1 MKHRIWSAAF
11 GLAFA
16 AILTVG
22 LAACGDG
29 TVAVESVT
37 LDQNTLSL
45 EVGKTETLTATVAP
59 DDATDK
65 TVTWTTD
72 NAEVA
77 TVANGTVTAVAVGET
92 VITATAGDKTATCS
106 VTVTPAVVAADGI
119 TLNVSAL
126 SLEVGKT
133 ETLTATVAPDNATDK
148 TVTWTTDNAEVA
160 TVANGTV
167 TAVAVGETVITA
179 KTGDKS
185 ATCSIVVADKVLSTA
200 EDLTAFA
207 AEVNGGDTYADQTIA
222 LGADIDLTDTA
233 DWTPIGNGTRSG
245 SSYTGNA
252 FKGVLNGYGFTIS
265 GFTFDGTYGADDA
278 FGLVGVLDG
287 GTVTDIIFEEIDLN
301 ITDSECAG
309 TAVGMVV
316 NGGTVSDITVLSGS
330 LTAVRGN
337 GGIAGRMCKEGTIEN
352 CVNHAAVTGTGSG
365 GNTGGIVGAA
375 YYTEVGKEMELVGC
389 VNYGEIKGVYG
400 VGGIVGLCS
409 ANVLNC
415 ENHGSVSG
423 SAASVSGIVAEQQ
436 NYGSVIGCVNTG
448 DITNTSAAYGTG
460 GIVGWVRYSGEISNY
475 PLKGLVVVRDCSN
488 SGKIDGG
495 NDGGGIVGTVYN
507 AALVENCLNTAESIS
522 GTTFAAGIVGNSQ
535 AHESIIRPT
544 EPEIKDM
551 LTVQGCCSTTEL
563 DAITGNCKDLYV
575 YVNDQQAITQKDN
588 FQTQEA
594 WTEAGYGIEG

>member
-45 EVGKTETLTATVAP
+45 EVGKTGTLTATVAP

-72 NAEVA
+72 DAEVA
-77 TVANGTVTAVAVGET
+77 TVEDGTVTAVAVGEA
-92 VITATAGDKTATCS
+92 VITAKAGDKTATC
-106 VTVTPAVVAADGI
+106 
-119 TLNVSAL
+119 N
-126 SLEVGKT
+126 
-133 ETLTATVAPDNATDK
+133 
-148 TVTWTTDNAEVA
+148 
-160 TVANGTV
+160 
-167 TAVAVGETVITA
+167 
-179 KTGDKS
+179 
-185 ATCSIVVADKVLSTA
+185 IVVADKVLSTA
-200 EDLTAFA
+200 ADLTAFA
-207 AEVNGGDTYADQTIA
+207 TAVNGGDTYADQTVA

-245 SSYTGNA
+245 STYTGNA
-252 FKGVLNGYGFTIS
+252 FKGVLNGNGFTVS
-265 GFTFDGTYGADDA
+265 GFTYSGTYGKDDA

-316 NGGTVSDITVLSGS
+316 NGGTVSDISVLSGS

-337 GGIAGRMCKEGTIEN
+337 GGIVGRMCKEGTIEN
-352 CVNHAAVTGTGSG
+352 CVNHAAVTGTGNG

-423 SAASVSGIVAEQQ
+423 SAACVSGIVAEQQ

-460 GIVGWVRYSGEISNY
+460 GIVGWIRYNGAISNY

-522 GTTFAAGIVGNSQ
+522 GTTFAAGIVGNLQ
-535 AHESIIRPT
+535 TT
-544 EPEIKDM
+544 EEMDLPDGTVIEEM

-563 DAITGNCKDLYV
+563 DVITGNNKALYV